1 MIIAQLNENNPEK
14 CTGVARQKI
23 NTGLSHNWT
32 KKHKK
37 IQSGD
42 APQKNNIGTAE
53 QKKHKKYKVVTGHKK
68 IISAQ
73 LKEKMK
79 KAQDWRAKKIKNGT
93 TDLKKW
99 KNEQW

>member
-14 CTGVARQKI
+14 CTGVAHQKI

-42 APQKNNIGTAE
+42 APQKNNIGTTE

-73 LKEKMK
+73 LREKMK
-79 KAQDWRAKKIKNGT
+79 KHRTEVPKKLKMAQLI
-93 TDLKKW
+93 
-99 KNEQW
+99 